1 MYVKF
6 FRPMLV
12 VWYEAIQQI
21 LFLLPRFRV
30 LGWIKA
36 SFLRLNGA
44 VIGRRCVFYPGVWI
58 APGRNLVVGD
68 DVDFALGVLV
78 TTAGGVTIGSRT
90 LIGYGSRILS
100 TNHVIPPR
108 PGRVFGSGH
117 EKAPVV
123 IGSDVWI
130 GAGCTILPGVTIG
143 EGAVIA
149 SGAVVSRDVDAFSIV
164 GGVPARL
171 LKDRS

>member
-1 MYVKF
+1 MYVRF
-6 FRPMLV
+6 FRPVLV
-12 VWYEAIQQI
+12 VSYECIQQA
-21 LFLLPRFRV
+21 LFLLPRFRT
-30 LGWIKA
+30 LGWLKA
-36 SFLRLNGA
+36 TFLRLNGA
-44 VIGRRCVFYPGVWI
+44 VVGRRCTFYPGVWI

-78 TTAGGVTIGSRT
+78 TTAGGVTVGSRT

-100 TNHVIPPR
+100 TNHVVPPR

-123 IGSDVWI
+123 IGPDVWI

-143 EGAVIA
+143 EGAIVA
-149 SGAVVSRDVDAFSIV
+149 SGAVVTRDVAAFSVV
-164 GGVPARL
+164 GGIPARL
-171 LKDRS
+171 LKERS